1 MIDTKGIGRRIQ
13 RLRKEKGL
21 TQEQVA
27 ETLDMSVNYLSNIET
42 GRDICS
48 TVLLVGIAN
57 MLNASIDYLLGENL
71 NFNKI
76 SNITGEQHALLV
88 HEIGT
93 MTENECAH
101 LLKYILLMRDTG
113 SK

>member
-1 MIDTKGIGRRIQ
+1 MIDMKGIGRRIQ

-27 ETLDMSVNYLSNIET
+27 EALDMSVNYLSNIET

-48 TVLLVGIAN
+48 TALLLGIAN
-57 MLNASIDYLLGENL
+57 MLNASIDYILGENL
-71 NFNKI
+71 TYNKT
-76 SNITGEQHALLV
+76 NHTMGEQHARLAY
-88 HEIGT
+88 EIGT
-93 MTENECAH
+93 LDEDQCRH
-101 LLKYILLMRDTG
+101 LLKYISLMREND